1 MYNIVDFVYF
11 FAYKF
16 YKPDQNVVRK
26 NSYGETSFKV
36 LLQIYR
42 EEIMFVFMKYL
53 KYDIATN
60 LSSSFVAGS
69 TWSYLAVTTAG
80 VVFPLVV
87 NLQPFYITLILFI
100 PIMGRSGTDVIPDVP
115 IALFVILMML
125 ISCQYCVSSLP
136 VIIWSIDTMAAFH
149 WLERSRSI
157 LVL

>member
-1 MYNIVDFVYF
+1 MEKLFSTF
-11 FAYKF
+11 
-16 YKPDQNVVRK
+16 
-26 NSYGETSFKV
+26 

-42 EEIMFVFMKYL
+42 EEIILVFVKYL
-53 KYDIATN
+53 KYEIATN
-60 LSSSFVAGS
+60 LSLSFVAGS

-136 VIIWSIDTMAAFH
+136 VIICSIRHRGSPLLYYQGFFSVPYTVNVVIFAGGKFRENVAKHFT
-149 WLERSRSI
+149 WG
-157 LVL
+157 